1 MVKYQ
6 IMQIEDIEHCD
17 YVFRGYSKDK
27 FNIEDYEVAYEG
39 ELQRTDEQDIDICEI
54 LFYMFNVVRPKD
66 FKGRSLSVSDV
77 VVIIDGQYKT
87 TYYCDT
93 VGWVQIK

>member
-6 IMQIEDIEHCD
+6 IMQIEDVEHCD
-17 YVFRGYSKDK
+17 YVFRGYAKEK

-39 ELQRTDEQDIDICEI
+39 EIQRTDEQDTDICEI

-87 TYYCDT
+87 MYYCDI

>member
-6 IMQIEDIEHCD
+6 IMQIEDIEHCG

-66 FKGRSLSVSDV
+66 FKGRSLSVSDI